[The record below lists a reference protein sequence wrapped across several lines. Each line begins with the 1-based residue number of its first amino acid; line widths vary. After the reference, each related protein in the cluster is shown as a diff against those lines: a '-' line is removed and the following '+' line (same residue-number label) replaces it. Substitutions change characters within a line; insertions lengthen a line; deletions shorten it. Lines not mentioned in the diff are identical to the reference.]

1 MCQPLS
7 HLPEYVGQELGKF
20 GQYSHDAITS
30 SGNYLGRKIDSFLS
44 HTLPN
49 IVKETQEVCLEV
61 IKGYFFVMPSLAFS
75 LGHYSDVGVA
85 SLVCGISL
93 VDWLLKDRDV
103 REASA
108 IFFGVPLAL
117 NLAIRTFRFISTGS
131 STAAVAVVLQA
142 ICLAKLVLIGKGE
155 NY

>member
-7 HLPEYVGQELGKF
+7 SLPNYVGSELSKF
-20 GQYSHDAITS
+20 GEYTKTS
-30 SGNYLGRKIDSFLS
+30 LEGTCNYLGRKIDTFLS
-44 HTLPN
+44 NTLPDF
-49 IVKETQEVCLEV
+49 VKGTQEISLEI

-117 NLAIRTFRFISTGS
+117 NLAIRTIRFISTGS

-142 ICLAKLVLIGKGE
+142 ICLTKLVLIGKGE